1 MGSGKS
7 TVGRMLARQIGWHH
21 SDLDQRITEST
32 GVTISEMF
40 AREGEAAFRATE
52 TQELARLLGEASSFA
67 RPSVI
72 SLGGGTTTQ
81 PANVALLEQ
90 HAATLLW
97 LECPVD
103 ELLHRC
109 AQMTDRPLFRN
120 EFSFRTLY
128 EQRLPSYE
136 LAHFKVD
143 SSMEPLR
150 VMEQIL
156 NLGILERIV
165 A

>member
-1 MGSGKS
+1 MGCGKS
-7 TVGRMLARQIGWHH
+7 TVGRLLARQIGWHYV
-21 SDLDQRITEST
+21 DLDQRITEFT
-32 GVTISEMF
+32 GRTISEIF
-40 AREGEAAFRATE
+40 SREGEPTFRE
-52 TQELARLLGEASSFA
+52 IERRELVRVLGESTALS
-67 RPSVI
+67 RPTII

-81 PANVALLEQ
+81 PHNLFLLEQ

-103 ELLHRC
+103 ELLNRC
-109 AQMTDRPLFRN
+109 AQMTDRPLFKD
-120 EFSFRTLY
+120 ESSFRNLY
-128 EQRLPSYE
+128 QRRLPCYE

-143 SSMEPLR
+143 SSAEPSR

-156 NLGILERIV
+156 NLGILDKIV

>member
-7 TVGRMLARQIGWHH
+7 TVGRLVARQIGWHH

-32 GVTISEMF
+32 GLSIAELFS
-40 AREGEAAFRATE
+40 REGEAAFRE
-52 TQELARLLGEASSFA
+52 IERQELTRLLGEATELA
-67 RPSVI
+67 RPSII

-81 PANVALLEQ
+81 PMNLALLEQ
-90 HAATLLW
+90 HGVTLIW

-103 ELLHRC
+103 DLLHRC
-109 AQMTDRPLFRN
+109 AQMTDRPLFRD
-120 EFSFRTLY
+120 ELSFRGLY
-128 EQRLPSYE
+128 KQRLPFYE
-136 LAHFKVD
+136 LAQFKVD
-143 SSMEPLR
+143 SSGEPVQ

-156 NLGILERIV
+156 NLGILENII

>member
-7 TVGRMLARQIGWHH
+7 TVGRLLARQIGWHYV
-21 SDLDQRITEST
+21 DLDQRITEFT
-32 GVTISEMF
+32 GRTISEIF
-40 AREGEAAFRATE
+40 AREGEPTFRE
-52 TQELARLLGEASSFA
+52 IERRELVRVLGESTALS
-67 RPSVI
+67 RPTII

-81 PANVALLEQ
+81 PQNLFLLDQ

-103 ELLHRC
+103 ELLNRC
-109 AQMTDRPLFRN
+109 AQMTDRPLFRD
-120 EFSFRTLY
+120 ESSFRNLY
-128 EQRLPSYE
+128 QRRLPCYE

-143 SSMEPLR
+143 SSAEPAR

-156 NLGILERIV
+156 NLGILDKIV

>member
-7 TVGRMLARQIGWHH
+7 TVGRLLARQIGWHH
-21 SDLDQRITEST
+21 VDLDQRITEST
-32 GVTISEMF
+32 GRTISEMF
-40 AREGEAAFRATE
+40 AREGEPTFRE
-52 TQELARLLGEASSFA
+52 IEHRELTRVLGEATALS
-67 RPSVI
+67 RPIII

-81 PANVALLEQ
+81 PQNLALLEQ

-109 AQMTDRPLFRN
+109 AQMTDRPLFRD
-120 EFSFRTLY
+120 ESSFRNLY
-128 EQRLPSYE
+128 QRRLPCYE

-143 SSMEPLR
+143 SSGEPSR

-156 NLGILERIV
+156 NLGILEKIV